1 MRLSPFHIQLAKEFA
16 TGKKN
21 SEILQNYQI
30 SPSRLSVIKTNP
42 LFKQEIERQRKI
54 IEDRYGKA
62 VQLLEQEAEGVAK
75 ELVEI
80 VKDKAVSADVRS
92 KTAENILN
100 RVSQHSSTP
109 TKALGNE
116 LVFEQLLRVTKR
128 AGGDLQ
134 EQDSSELSFDPEAAY
149 KELMEDLVTTTQEP
163 DVINVTPEPSFVKEI
178 PANEPIVAIGD
189 NGGDKQ
195 QKLSPTLKAYLES
208 NKPH

>member
-21 SEILQNYQI
+21 SDILQCYQI

-54 IEDRYGKA
+54 IDDRYGKA
-62 VQLLEQEAEGVAK
+62 VHLMEQEAEQVAK
-75 ELVEI
+75 ELVDI

-100 RVSQHSSTP
+100 RVSQHSATP
-109 TKALGNE
+109 TQGMGNE

-128 AGGDLQ
+128 ASG
-134 EQDSSELSFDPEAAY
+134 DSSDNDQELAFDPEEAY
-149 KELMEDLVTTTQEP
+149 KELAEDLVTLPEGP
-163 DVINVTPEPSFVKEI
+163 DVRNVTP
-178 PANEPIVAIGD
+178 
-189 NGGDKQ
+189 
-195 QKLSPTLKAYLES
+195 
-208 NKPH
+208 NKTPEN